1 MIQKC
6 INTIKYGTAKA
17 RAIVLLSLLFGIGAV
32 GAVVCTI
39 VFRQILFIFAA
50 VVCAFIVITLAQT
63 LVIQGGV
70 VEDAGNAET
79 REERHSGHA
88 KSQDAEK
95 KVDHMKP
102 PVLFAKRKKRKD
114 ENSVDGE
121 NSEDNSPVFAKR
133 KKRQD
138 EKAADAGHTDANE
151 QVKEDNVTPEDD
163 SKLQEAQDAE
173 EKNGHHKRKKQQK
186 WETDDDGQIAQDKP
200 EQTEEQ
206 PVAALTQ
213 ETVMTYDRKRVKKT
227 LHKFKVRREHRMIF
241 VDRSEKLK
249 ANQTPAY
256 IWVEKKDFHLLL
268 IEQEPRHITIP
279 LYQIKNI
286 TYLKKQPAN
295 EDIDYAA
302 YKGSSVLADMFRPY
316 LPDYSH
322 STVVDDLSAY
332 KNLYGI
338 GNDIYVTNRSASA
351 LFDLLGVEFQVDDRV
366 TMSNKV
372 NIYFKE
378 AYKSNILL
386 RDNVIDANGYADRI
400 SKTLDNLA
408 HSTTSYAEFKDTL
421 NLMIRNKL
429 ITQEFASYYMGVRD
443 ELSR

>member
-1 MIQKC
+1 MIRKC
-6 INTIKYGTAKA
+6 LNTIKYGTAKA
-17 RAIVLLSLLFGIGAV
+17 RAIVLLSLLFAIGAV
-32 GAVVCTI
+32 GAVVCAI
-39 VFRQILFIFAA
+39 VFRQILFVFVMI
-50 VVCAFIVITLAQT
+50 VCVFIVITLAQT
-63 LVIQGGV
+63 LMIQGGV
-70 VEDAGNAET
+70 ADHAENVEKRDTT
-79 REERHSGHA
+79 RSGRMRT
-88 KSQDAEK
+88 QDTDK
-95 KVDHMKP
+95 QVDHMKP
-102 PVLFAKRKKRKD
+102 
-114 ENSVDGE
+114 
-121 NSEDNSPVFAKR
+121 PVFAKR

-138 EKAADAGHTDANE
+138 EKAADEGHTDVNE
-151 QVKEDNVTPEDD
+151 QVKDEIVTPEDG
-163 SKLQEAQDAE
+163 SKLQEAPDAE
-173 EKNGHHKRKKQQK
+173 GKNGHHKRRKQQK
-186 WETDDDGQIAQDKP
+186 READDDGQIAQDNP

-206 PVAALTQ
+206 PAAALTQ
-213 ETVMTYDRKRVKKT
+213 ETVMTYDRKKVRKT
-227 LHKFKVRREHRMIF
+227 LHKFKVRRDHRMIF
-241 VDRSEKLK
+241 VDHSEKLK
-249 ANQTPAY
+249 VNQTPAY

-279 LYQIKNI
+279 VYQIKEI

-295 EDIDYAA
+295 EDIDYVA
-302 YKGSSVLADMFRPY
+302 YRSSSVIADLFRPY

-351 LFDLLGVEFQVDDRV
+351 LFDLLGVPFQVDDRV

-408 HSTTSYAEFKDTL
+408 HSTVSYAEFKDTL
-421 NLMIRNKL
+421 NLMIRNKM

-443 ELSR
+443 ELSQ

>member
-1 MIQKC
+1 MIRKC
-6 INTIKYGTAKA
+6 LNTIKYGTAKA
-17 RAIVLLSLLFGIGAV
+17 RAIVLLSLLFAIGAV
-32 GAVVCTI
+32 GAVVCAI
-39 VFRQILFIFAA
+39 VFRQILFVFAMI
-50 VVCAFIVITLAQT
+50 VCAFIVITLAQT
-63 LVIQGGV
+63 LMIQGGV
-70 VEDAGNAET
+70 ADHAENVEKRDTT
-79 REERHSGHA
+79 RSGRM
-88 KSQDAEK
+88 KTQDADK
-95 KVDHMKP
+95 RGDHMKP
-102 PVLFAKRKKRKD
+102 
-114 ENSVDGE
+114 
-121 NSEDNSPVFAKR
+121 PVFAKR

-138 EKAADAGHTDANE
+138 ERAADAGHTDANE
-151 QVKEDNVTPEDD
+151 QVKDEIVTSEDG
-163 SKLQEAQDAE
+163 SKLQEAPDAE
-173 EKNGHHKRKKQQK
+173 GKNGHHKRKKQQK
-186 WETDDDGQIAQDKP
+186 READDDGQIAQDNP

-206 PVAALTQ
+206 PAAALTQ
-213 ETVMTYDRKRVKKT
+213 ETVMTYDRKKVRKT
-227 LHKFKVRREHRMIF
+227 LHKFKVRRDHRMIF
-241 VDRSEKLK
+241 VDHSEKLK
-249 ANQTPAY
+249 VNQTPAY

-279 LYQIKNI
+279 VYQIKEI

-295 EDIDYAA
+295 ENIDYAA
-302 YKGSSVLADMFRPY
+302 YRSSSVIADLFRPY

-351 LFDLLGVEFQVDDRV
+351 LFDLLGVPFQVDDRV

-408 HSTTSYAEFKDTL
+408 HSTVSYAEFKDTL
-421 NLMIRNKL
+421 NLMIRNKM

-443 ELSR
+443 ELSQ

>member
-102 PVLFAKRKKRKD
+102 PVLFAKRKK
-114 ENSVDGE
+114 
-121 NSEDNSPVFAKR
+121 
-133 KKRQD
+133 
-138 EKAADAGHTDANE
+138 
-151 QVKEDNVTPEDD
+151 
-163 SKLQEAQDAE
+163 
-173 EKNGHHKRKKQQK
+173 QQK
-186 WETDDDGQIAQDKP
+186 RETDDDGQIAQDKP

-408 HSTTSYAEFKDTL
+408 HSTISYAEFKDTL

>member
-1 MIQKC
+1 MIRKC
-6 INTIKYGTAKA
+6 LNTIKYGTAKA
-17 RAIVLLSLLFGIGAV
+17 RAIVLLSLLFAIGAV
-32 GAVVCTI
+32 GAVVCAI
-39 VFRQILFIFAA
+39 VFRQILFVFAMI
-50 VVCAFIVITLAQT
+50 VCVFIVITLAQT
-63 LVIQGGV
+63 LMIQGGV
-70 VEDAGNAET
+70 ADHAENVEKRDTT
-79 REERHSGHA
+79 RSGRMRT
-88 KSQDAEK
+88 QDTDK
-95 KVDHMKP
+95 RVDHMKP
-102 PVLFAKRKKRKD
+102 
-114 ENSVDGE
+114 
-121 NSEDNSPVFAKR
+121 PVFAKR

-138 EKAADAGHTDANE
+138 EKAADAGYTDTNE
-151 QVKEDNVTPEDD
+151 QVKDEIVTPEDG
-163 SKLQEAQDAE
+163 SKLQEAPDAE

-186 WETDDDGQIAQDKP
+186 READDDGQIAQDNP

-206 PVAALTQ
+206 PAAALTQ
-213 ETVMTYDRKRVKKT
+213 ETVMTYDRKKVRKT
-227 LHKFKVRREHRMIF
+227 LHKFKVRRDHRMIF
-241 VDRSEKLK
+241 VDHSEKLK
-249 ANQTPAY
+249 VNQTPAY

-279 LYQIKNI
+279 VYQIKEI

-302 YKGSSVLADMFRPY
+302 YRSSSVIADLFRPY

-351 LFDLLGVEFQVDDRV
+351 LFDLLGVPFQVDDRV
-366 TMSNKV
+366 TMSTKV

-408 HSTTSYAEFKDTL
+408 HSTVSYAEFKDTL
-421 NLMIRNKL
+421 NLMIRNKM

-443 ELSR
+443 ELSQ

>member
-1 MIQKC
+1 MIRKC
-6 INTIKYGTAKA
+6 LNTIKYGTAKA
-17 RAIVLLSLLFGIGAV
+17 RAIVLLSLLFAIGAV
-32 GAVVCTI
+32 GAVVCAI
-39 VFRQILFIFAA
+39 VFRQILFVFAMI
-50 VVCAFIVITLAQT
+50 VCVFIVITLAQT
-63 LVIQGGV
+63 LMIQGGV
-70 VEDAGNAET
+70 ADHAENVEKRDTT
-79 REERHSGHA
+79 RSGRMRSRDTD
-88 KSQDAEK
+88 KR
-95 KVDHMKP
+95 VDHMKP
-102 PVLFAKRKKRKD
+102 PVFAKRKKWQD
-114 ENSVDGE
+114 ERTADGE
-121 NSEDNSPVFAKR
+121 NSEENSPVFAKR

-186 WETDDDGQIAQDKP
+186 READDDGQIAQDNP

-206 PVAALTQ
+206 PAAALTQ
-213 ETVMTYDRKRVKKT
+213 ETVMTYDRKKVRKT
-227 LHKFKVRREHRMIF
+227 LHKFKVRRDHRMIF
-241 VDRSEKLK
+241 VDHSEKLK
-249 ANQTPAY
+249 VNQTPAY

-279 LYQIKNI
+279 VYQIKEI

-302 YKGSSVLADMFRPY
+302 YRSSSVIADLFRPY

-351 LFDLLGVEFQVDDRV
+351 LFDLLGVPFQVDDRV

-408 HSTTSYAEFKDTL
+408 HSTVSYAEFKDTL

-443 ELSR
+443 ELSQ

>member
-1 MIQKC
+1 MIRKC

-32 GAVVCTI
+32 GAVVCAI
-39 VFRQILFIFAA
+39 VFRQILLIFAM
-50 VVCAFIVITLAQT
+50 VVCVFVMITLAQT
-63 LVIQGGV
+63 LVIQGAV

-88 KSQDAEK
+88 KSQDAGK

-102 PVLFAKRKKRKD
+102 
-114 ENSVDGE
+114 
-121 NSEDNSPVFAKR
+121 PVFAKR

-138 EKAADAGHTDANE
+138 EKAADAGHTDADE
-151 QVKEDNVTPEDD
+151 QVKEDISMPEDG
-163 SKLQEAQDAE
+163 SKLQEAPGAE

-186 WETDDDGQIAQDKP
+186 READDDGQIAQDKP
-200 EQTEEQ
+200 KQTEEQ

-213 ETVMTYDRKRVKKT
+213 ETVMTYDRKKVKKT

-241 VDRSEKLK
+241 VDHSDKLQVK
-249 ANQTPAY
+249 QTPAY
-256 IWVEKKDFHLLL
+256 IWVEKKEFHLLL

-302 YKGSSVLADMFRPY
+302 YKGSSVLADMFRSY
-316 LPDYSH
+316 LPDYLH

-408 HSTTSYAEFKDTL
+408 HSTISYAEFKDTL

-443 ELSR
+443 DLNR

>member
-1 MIQKC
+1 MIRKC
-6 INTIKYGTAKA
+6 VNTIKYGTAKA
-17 RAIVLLSLLFGIGAV
+17 RAIVLLSLLFGIGTV
-32 GAVVCTI
+32 GAIVCAI

-50 VVCAFIVITLAQT
+50 VVCVFVVITLVQT

-70 VEDAGNAET
+70 AEDAKNAET
-79 REERHSGHA
+79 QDTKRSKRT
-88 KSQDAEK
+88 KPQDADK

-102 PVLFAKRKKRKD
+102 PVFAKRK
-114 ENSVDGE
+114 N
-121 NSEDNSPVFAKR
+121 
-133 KKRQD
+133 
-138 EKAADAGHTDANE
+138 EKEAS
-151 QVKEDNVTPEDD
+151 NV
-163 SKLQEAQDAE
+163 E
-173 EKNGHHKRKKQQK
+173 EEHDRHKRKKQQK
-186 WETDDDGQIAQDKP
+186 KDADEGGQESQDR
-200 EQTEEQ
+200 EERMEEQ
-206 PVAALTQ
+206 SIVALTQ
-213 ETVMTYDRKRVKKT
+213 ETVTTYDRKKVKKT

-316 LPDYSH
+316 LPDYAH

-408 HSTTSYAEFKDTL
+408 HSTISYAEFKDTL

-443 ELSR
+443 NLTR

>member
-1 MIQKC
+1 MIRKC
-6 INTIKYGTAKA
+6 LNTIKYGTAKA
-17 RAIVLLSLLFGIGAV
+17 RAIVLLSLLFAIGAV
-32 GAVVCTI
+32 GAVVCAI
-39 VFRQILFIFAA
+39 VFRQILFVFAMI
-50 VVCAFIVITLAQT
+50 VCVFIVITLAQT
-63 LVIQGGV
+63 LMIQGGV
-70 VEDAGNAET
+70 ADHAENVEKRDTT
-79 REERHSGHA
+79 RSGRM
-88 KSQDAEK
+88 STQDADK
-95 KVDHMKP
+95 WVDHMKP
-102 PVLFAKRKKRKD
+102 
-114 ENSVDGE
+114 
-121 NSEDNSPVFAKR
+121 PVFAKR

-138 EKAADAGHTDANE
+138 EKAADAGYTDTNE
-151 QVKEDNVTPEDD
+151 QVKDEIVTPEDG
-163 SKLQEAQDAE
+163 SKLQEAPDAE

-186 WETDDDGQIAQDKP
+186 READDDGQIAQDNP

-206 PVAALTQ
+206 PAAALTQ
-213 ETVMTYDRKRVKKT
+213 ETVMTYDRKKVRKT
-227 LHKFKVRREHRMIF
+227 LHKFKVRRDHRMIF
-241 VDRSEKLK
+241 VDHSEKLK
-249 ANQTPAY
+249 VNQTPAY

-279 LYQIKNI
+279 VYQIKEI

-302 YKGSSVLADMFRPY
+302 YRSSSVIADLFRPY

-351 LFDLLGVEFQVDDRV
+351 LFDLLGVPFQVDDRV

-408 HSTTSYAEFKDTL
+408 HSTVSYAEFKDTL
-421 NLMIRNKL
+421 NLMIRNKM

-443 ELSR
+443 ELSQ

>member
-1 MIQKC
+1 MIRKC
-6 INTIKYGTAKA
+6 LNTIKYGTAKA
-17 RAIVLLSLLFGIGAV
+17 RAIVLLSLLFAIGAV
-32 GAVVCTI
+32 GAVVCAI
-39 VFRQILFIFAA
+39 VFRQILFVFVMI
-50 VVCAFIVITLAQT
+50 VCVFIVITLAQT
-63 LVIQGGV
+63 LMIQGGV
-70 VEDAGNAET
+70 ADHAENVEKRDTT
-79 REERHSGHA
+79 RSGRMRT
-88 KSQDAEK
+88 QDTDK
-95 KVDHMKP
+95 RVDHMKP
-102 PVLFAKRKKRKD
+102 
-114 ENSVDGE
+114 
-121 NSEDNSPVFAKR
+121 PVFAKR

-138 EKAADAGHTDANE
+138 EKAADAEHTDVNE
-151 QVKEDNVTPEDD
+151 QIKDEIVTPEDG
-163 SKLQEAQDAE
+163 SKLQEAPDAE
-173 EKNGHHKRKKQQK
+173 GKNGHHKRKKQQK
-186 WETDDDGQIAQDKP
+186 READDDGQIAQDNP

-206 PVAALTQ
+206 PAAALTQ
-213 ETVMTYDRKRVKKT
+213 ETVMTYDRKKVRKT
-227 LHKFKVRREHRMIF
+227 LHKFKVRRDHRMIF
-241 VDRSEKLK
+241 VDHSEKLK
-249 ANQTPAY
+249 VNQTPAY

-279 LYQIKNI
+279 VYQIKEI

-295 EDIDYAA
+295 ENIDYAA
-302 YKGSSVLADMFRPY
+302 YRSSSVIADLFRPY

-351 LFDLLGVEFQVDDRV
+351 LFDLLGVPFQVDDRV

-408 HSTTSYAEFKDTL
+408 HSTVSYAEFKDTL
-421 NLMIRNKL
+421 NLMIRNKM
-429 ITQEFASYYMGVRD
+429 ITQEFASYYKGVRD
-443 ELSR
+443 ELSQ

>member
-1 MIQKC
+1 MIRKC
-6 INTIKYGTAKA
+6 LNTIKYGTAKA
-17 RAIVLLSLLFGIGAV
+17 RAIVLLSLLFAIGAV
-32 GAVVCTI
+32 GAVVCAI
-39 VFRQILFIFAA
+39 VFRQILFVFAMI
-50 VVCAFIVITLAQT
+50 VCVFIVITLAQT
-63 LVIQGGV
+63 LMIQGGV
-70 VEDAGNAET
+70 ADHAENVEKRDTT
-79 REERHSGHA
+79 RSGRMRT
-88 KSQDAEK
+88 QDADK
-95 KVDHMKP
+95 RVNHMKP
-102 PVLFAKRKKRKD
+102 
-114 ENSVDGE
+114 
-121 NSEDNSPVFAKR
+121 PVFAKR

-138 EKAADAGHTDANE
+138 EKAADAEHTDVNE
-151 QVKEDNVTPEDD
+151 QIKDEIATPEDG
-163 SKLQEAQDAE
+163 SKLQEAPDAE
-173 EKNGHHKRKKQQK
+173 GKNGHHKRKKQQK
-186 WETDDDGQIAQDKP
+186 READDDGQIAQDNP

-206 PVAALTQ
+206 PAAALTQ
-213 ETVMTYDRKRVKKT
+213 ETVMTYDRKKVRKT
-227 LHKFKVRREHRMIF
+227 LHKFKVRRDHRMIF
-241 VDRSEKLK
+241 VDHSEKLK
-249 ANQTPAY
+249 VNQTPAY

-279 LYQIKNI
+279 VYQIKEI

-302 YKGSSVLADMFRPY
+302 YRSSSVIADLFRPY

-351 LFDLLGVEFQVDDRV
+351 LFDLLGVPFQVDDRV
-366 TMSNKV
+366 TLSNKV

-408 HSTTSYAEFKDTL
+408 HSTVSYAEFKDTL

-443 ELSR
+443 ELSQ

>member
-1 MIQKC
+1 MIRKC
-6 INTIKYGTAKA
+6 LNTIKYGTAKA
-17 RAIVLLSLLFGIGAV
+17 RAIVLLSLLFAIGAV
-32 GAVVCTI
+32 GAVVCAI
-39 VFRQILFIFAA
+39 VFRQILFVFAMI
-50 VVCAFIVITLAQT
+50 VCVFIVITLAQT
-63 LVIQGGV
+63 LMIQGGV
-70 VEDAGNAET
+70 ADHAENVEKRDTT
-79 REERHSGHA
+79 RSGRMRTQEA
-88 KSQDAEK
+88 DKR
-95 KVDHMKP
+95 VDHMKP
-102 PVLFAKRKKRKD
+102 
-114 ENSVDGE
+114 
-121 NSEDNSPVFAKR
+121 PVFAKR

-138 EKAADAGHTDANE
+138 EKAADAGYTDTNE
-151 QVKEDNVTPEDD
+151 QVKDEIVTPEDG
-163 SKLQEAQDAE
+163 SKLQEAPDAE
-173 EKNGHHKRKKQQK
+173 EKNGHHKRKKRQK
-186 WETDDDGQIAQDKP
+186 WEVDDDGQIAQDNP

-206 PVAALTQ
+206 PAAALTQ
-213 ETVMTYDRKRVKKT
+213 ETVMTYDRKKVRKT
-227 LHKFKVRREHRMIF
+227 LHKFKVRRDHRMIF
-241 VDRSEKLK
+241 VDHSEKLK
-249 ANQTPAY
+249 VNQTPAY

-279 LYQIKNI
+279 VYQIKEI

-302 YKGSSVLADMFRPY
+302 YRSSSVIADLFRPY

-351 LFDLLGVEFQVDDRV
+351 LFDLLGVPFQVDDRV

-408 HSTTSYAEFKDTL
+408 HSTVSYAEFKDTL
-421 NLMIRNKL
+421 NLMIRNKM

-443 ELSR
+443 ELSQ

>member
-1 MIQKC
+1 MIRKC
-6 INTIKYGTAKA
+6 LNTIKYGTAKA
-17 RAIVLLSLLFGIGAV
+17 RAIVLLSLLFAIGAV
-32 GAVVCTI
+32 GAVVCAI
-39 VFRQILFIFAA
+39 VFRQILFVFAMI
-50 VVCAFIVITLAQT
+50 VCVFIVITLAQT
-63 LVIQGGV
+63 LMIQGGV
-70 VEDAGNAET
+70 ADHAENVEKRDTT
-79 REERHSGHA
+79 RSGRMRT
-88 KSQDAEK
+88 QDADK
-95 KVDHMKP
+95 RVNHMKP
-102 PVLFAKRKKRKD
+102 
-114 ENSVDGE
+114 
-121 NSEDNSPVFAKR
+121 PVFAKR

-138 EKAADAGHTDANE
+138 EKAADAEHTDVNE
-151 QVKEDNVTPEDD
+151 QIKDEIVTPEDG
-163 SKLQEAQDAE
+163 SKLQEAPDAE
-173 EKNGHHKRKKQQK
+173 GKNGHHKRKKQQK
-186 WETDDDGQIAQDKP
+186 READDDGQIAQDNP

-206 PVAALTQ
+206 PAAALTQ
-213 ETVMTYDRKRVKKT
+213 ETVMTYDRKKVRKT
-227 LHKFKVRREHRMIF
+227 LHKFKVRRDHRMIF
-241 VDRSEKLK
+241 VDHSEKLK
-249 ANQTPAY
+249 VNQTPAY

-279 LYQIKNI
+279 VYQIKEI

-295 EDIDYAA
+295 ENIDYAA
-302 YKGSSVLADMFRPY
+302 YRSSSVIADLFRPY

-351 LFDLLGVEFQVDDRV
+351 LFDLLGVPFQVDDRV
-366 TMSNKV
+366 TLSNKV

-408 HSTTSYAEFKDTL
+408 HSTVSYAEFKDTL
-421 NLMIRNKL
+421 NLMIRNKM

-443 ELSR
+443 ELSQ

>member
-88 KSQDAEK
+88 KSQDAGK

-102 PVLFAKRKKRKD
+102 PVFAKRKKRKD

-151 QVKEDNVTPEDD
+151 QVKEDIVTPEDD

-186 WETDDDGQIAQDKP
+186 RETDDDGQIAQDKP

-213 ETVMTYDRKRVKKT
+213 ETVMTYDRKKVKKT

-408 HSTTSYAEFKDTL
+408 HSTISYAEFKDTL

>member
-88 KSQDAEK
+88 KSQDAGK

-102 PVLFAKRKKRKD
+102 PVFAKRKKRKD

-151 QVKEDNVTPEDD
+151 QVKEDIVTPEDD

-186 WETDDDGQIAQDKP
+186 RETDDDGQIAQDKP

-213 ETVMTYDRKRVKKT
+213 ETVMTYDRKKVKKT

-268 IEQEPRHITIP
+268 IEQEPRHIMIP

-408 HSTTSYAEFKDTL
+408 HSTISYAEFKDTL

>member
-88 KSQDAEK
+88 KSQDAGK

-102 PVLFAKRKKRKD
+102 PVFVKRKKRKD

-151 QVKEDNVTPEDD
+151 QVKEDIVTPEDD

-186 WETDDDGQIAQDKP
+186 RETDDDGQIAQDKP

-213 ETVMTYDRKRVKKT
+213 ETVMTYDRKKVKKT

-408 HSTTSYAEFKDTL
+408 HSTISYAEFKDTL

>member
-1 MIQKC
+1 MIRKC
-6 INTIKYGTAKA
+6 LNTIKYGTAKA
-17 RAIVLLSLLFGIGAV
+17 RAIVLLSLLFAIGAV
-32 GAVVCTI
+32 GAVVCAI
-39 VFRQILFIFAA
+39 VFRQILFVFAMI
-50 VVCAFIVITLAQT
+50 VCVFIVITLAQT
-63 LVIQGGV
+63 LMIQGGV
-70 VEDAGNAET
+70 ADHAENVEKRDTT
-79 REERHSGHA
+79 RSGRMR
-88 KSQDAEK
+88 SQDTDK
-95 KVDHMKP
+95 RVDHMKP
-102 PVLFAKRKKRKD
+102 
-114 ENSVDGE
+114 
-121 NSEDNSPVFAKR
+121 PVFAKR

-138 EKAADAGHTDANE
+138 EKAADAGYTDTNE
-151 QVKEDNVTPEDD
+151 QVKDEIVTPEDG
-163 SKLQEAQDAE
+163 SKLQEAPDAE
-173 EKNGHHKRKKQQK
+173 GKNGHHKRKKQQK
-186 WETDDDGQIAQDKP
+186 READDDGQIAQDNP

-206 PVAALTQ
+206 PAAALTQ
-213 ETVMTYDRKRVKKT
+213 ETVMTYDRKKVRKT
-227 LHKFKVRREHRMIF
+227 LHKFKVRRDHRMIF
-241 VDRSEKLK
+241 VDHFEKLK
-249 ANQTPAY
+249 VNQTPAY

-279 LYQIKNI
+279 VYQIKEI

-295 EDIDYAA
+295 ENIDYAA
-302 YKGSSVLADMFRPY
+302 YRSSSVIADLFRPY

-351 LFDLLGVEFQVDDRV
+351 LFDLLGVPFQVDDRV

-408 HSTTSYAEFKDTL
+408 HSTVSYAEFKDTL
-421 NLMIRNKL
+421 NLMIRNKM

-443 ELSR
+443 ELSQ

>member
-1 MIQKC
+1 MIRKC
-6 INTIKYGTAKA
+6 LNTIKYGTAKA
-17 RAIVLLSLLFGIGAV
+17 RAIVLLSLLFAIGAV
-32 GAVVCTI
+32 GAVVCAI
-39 VFRQILFIFAA
+39 VFRQILFVFAMI
-50 VVCAFIVITLAQT
+50 VCVFIVITLAQT
-63 LVIQGGV
+63 LMIQGGV
-70 VEDAGNAET
+70 ADHVENVEKRDTT
-79 REERHSGHA
+79 RSGRMRTQA
-88 KSQDAEK
+88 ADKR
-95 KVDHMKP
+95 VDHMKP
-102 PVLFAKRKKRKD
+102 
-114 ENSVDGE
+114 
-121 NSEDNSPVFAKR
+121 PVFAKR

-138 EKAADAGHTDANE
+138 EKAADAGYTDTNE
-151 QVKEDNVTPEDD
+151 QVKDEIVTPEDG
-163 SKLQEAQDAE
+163 SKLQEAPDAE
-173 EKNGHHKRKKQQK
+173 GKNGHHKRKKQQK
-186 WETDDDGQIAQDKP
+186 READDDGQIAQDNP

-206 PVAALTQ
+206 PAAALTQ
-213 ETVMTYDRKRVKKT
+213 ETVMTYDRKKVRKT
-227 LHKFKVRREHRMIF
+227 LHKFKVRRDHRMIF
-241 VDRSEKLK
+241 VDHSEKLK
-249 ANQTPAY
+249 VNQTPAY

-279 LYQIKNI
+279 VYQIKEI

-302 YKGSSVLADMFRPY
+302 YRSSSVIADLFRPY

-351 LFDLLGVEFQVDDRV
+351 LFDLLGVPFQVDDRV

-408 HSTTSYAEFKDTL
+408 HSTVSYAEFKDTL

-443 ELSR
+443 ELSQ

>member
-1 MIQKC
+1 MIRKC
-6 INTIKYGTAKA
+6 LNTIKYGTAKA
-17 RAIVLLSLLFGIGAV
+17 RAIVLLSLLFAIGAV
-32 GAVVCTI
+32 GAVVCAI
-39 VFRQILFIFAA
+39 VFRQILFVFAMI
-50 VVCAFIVITLAQT
+50 VCVFIVITLAQT
-63 LVIQGGV
+63 LMIQGGV
-70 VEDAGNAET
+70 ADHAENVEKRDTT
-79 REERHSGHA
+79 RSGRMR
-88 KSQDAEK
+88 SQDADK
-95 KVDHMKP
+95 RVDHMKP
-102 PVLFAKRKKRKD
+102 PVFAKRKKWQD
-114 ENSVDGE
+114 ERTADGE
-121 NSEDNSPVFAKR
+121 NSEENSPVFAKR

-138 EKAADAGHTDANE
+138 EKAADAGYTDTNE
-151 QVKEDNVTPEDD
+151 QVKDEIVTPEDG
-163 SKLQEAQDAE
+163 SKLQEAPDAE

-186 WETDDDGQIAQDKP
+186 READDDGQIAQDNP

-206 PVAALTQ
+206 PAAALTQ
-213 ETVMTYDRKRVKKT
+213 ETVMTYDRKKVRKT
-227 LHKFKVRREHRMIF
+227 LHKFKVRRDHRMIF
-241 VDRSEKLK
+241 VDHSEKLK
-249 ANQTPAY
+249 VNQTPAY

-279 LYQIKNI
+279 VYQIKEI

-302 YKGSSVLADMFRPY
+302 YRSSSVIADLFRPY

-351 LFDLLGVEFQVDDRV
+351 LFDLLGVPFQVDDRV

-408 HSTTSYAEFKDTL
+408 HSTVSYAEFKDTL

-443 ELSR
+443 ELSQ

>member
-1 MIQKC
+1 MIRKC
-6 INTIKYGTAKA
+6 LNTIKYGTAKA
-17 RAIVLLSLLFGIGAV
+17 RAIVLLSLLFAIGAV
-32 GAVVCTI
+32 GAVVCAI
-39 VFRQILFIFAA
+39 VFRQILFVFAMI
-50 VVCAFIVITLAQT
+50 VCVFIVITLAQT
-63 LVIQGGV
+63 LMIQGGV
-70 VEDAGNAET
+70 ADHAENVEKRDTT
-79 REERHSGHA
+79 RSGRM
-88 KSQDAEK
+88 STQDADK
-95 KVDHMKP
+95 WVDHMKP
-102 PVLFAKRKKRKD
+102 
-114 ENSVDGE
+114 
-121 NSEDNSPVFAKR
+121 PVFAKR

-138 EKAADAGHTDANE
+138 EKAADAGYTDTNE
-151 QVKEDNVTPEDD
+151 QVKDEIVTPEDG
-163 SKLQEAQDAE
+163 SKLQEAPDAE
-173 EKNGHHKRKKQQK
+173 GKNGHHKRKKQQK
-186 WETDDDGQIAQDKP
+186 READDDGQIAQDNP
-200 EQTEEQ
+200 EQTDEQ
-206 PVAALTQ
+206 PAAALTQ
-213 ETVMTYDRKRVKKT
+213 ETVMTYDRKKVRKT
-227 LHKFKVRREHRMIF
+227 LHKFKVRRDHRMIF
-241 VDRSEKLK
+241 VDHSEKLK
-249 ANQTPAY
+249 VNQTPAY

-279 LYQIKNI
+279 VYQIKEI

-302 YKGSSVLADMFRPY
+302 YRSSSVIADLFRPY

-351 LFDLLGVEFQVDDRV
+351 LFDLLGVPFQVDDRV

-408 HSTTSYAEFKDTL
+408 HSTVSYAEFKDTL
-421 NLMIRNKL
+421 NLMIRNKM

-443 ELSR
+443 ELSQ

>member
-1 MIQKC
+1 MIRKC
-6 INTIKYGTAKA
+6 LNTIKYGTAKA
-17 RAIVLLSLLFGIGAV
+17 RAIVLLSLLFAIGAV
-32 GAVVCTI
+32 GAVVCAI
-39 VFRQILFIFAA
+39 VFRQILFVFVMI
-50 VVCAFIVITLAQT
+50 VCVFIVITLAQT
-63 LVIQGGV
+63 LMIQGGV
-70 VEDAGNAET
+70 ADHAENVEKRDTT
-79 REERHSGHA
+79 RSGRMRT
-88 KSQDAEK
+88 QDADK
-95 KVDHMKP
+95 RVDHMKP
-102 PVLFAKRKKRKD
+102 
-114 ENSVDGE
+114 
-121 NSEDNSPVFAKR
+121 PVFAKR

-138 EKAADAGHTDANE
+138 EKAADAEHTDANE
-151 QVKEDNVTPEDD
+151 QVKDEIVTPEDG
-163 SKLQEAQDAE
+163 SKLQEAPDAE
-173 EKNGHHKRKKQQK
+173 GKNGHHKRKKQQK
-186 WETDDDGQIAQDKP
+186 READDDGQIAQNKP

-206 PVAALTQ
+206 PAAALTQ
-213 ETVMTYDRKRVKKT
+213 ETVMTYDRKKVRKT
-227 LHKFKVRREHRMIF
+227 LHKFKVRRDHRMIF
-241 VDRSEKLK
+241 VDHSEKLK
-249 ANQTPAY
+249 VNQTPAY

-279 LYQIKNI
+279 VYQIKEI

-295 EDIDYAA
+295 ENIDYAA
-302 YKGSSVLADMFRPY
+302 YRSSSVIADLFRPY

-351 LFDLLGVEFQVDDRV
+351 LFDLLGVPFQVDDRV

-408 HSTTSYAEFKDTL
+408 HSTVSYAEFKDTL
-421 NLMIRNKL
+421 NLMIRNKM

-443 ELSR
+443 ELSQ

>member
-1 MIQKC
+1 MIRKC
-6 INTIKYGTAKA
+6 LNTIKYGTAKA
-17 RAIVLLSLLFGIGAV
+17 RAIVLLSLLFAIGAV
-32 GAVVCTI
+32 GAVVCAI
-39 VFRQILFIFAA
+39 VFRQILFVFAMI
-50 VVCAFIVITLAQT
+50 VCVFIVITLAQT
-63 LVIQGGV
+63 LMIQGGV
-70 VEDAGNAET
+70 ADHAENVEKRDTT
-79 REERHSGHA
+79 RSGRMRT
-88 KSQDAEK
+88 QDEDK
-95 KVDHMKP
+95 RVDHMKP
-102 PVLFAKRKKRKD
+102 
-114 ENSVDGE
+114 
-121 NSEDNSPVFAKR
+121 PVFAKR

-138 EKAADAGHTDANE
+138 EKAADAEHTDVNE
-151 QVKEDNVTPEDD
+151 QIKDEIVTPEDG
-163 SKLQEAQDAE
+163 SKLQEAPDAE
-173 EKNGHHKRKKQQK
+173 GKNGHHKRKKQQK
-186 WETDDDGQIAQDKP
+186 READDDGQIAQDNP

-206 PVAALTQ
+206 PAAALTQ
-213 ETVMTYDRKRVKKT
+213 ETVMTYDRKKVRKT
-227 LHKFKVRREHRMIF
+227 LHKFKVRRDHRMIF
-241 VDRSEKLK
+241 VDHSEKLK
-249 ANQTPAY
+249 VNQTPAY

-279 LYQIKNI
+279 VYQIKEI

-302 YKGSSVLADMFRPY
+302 YRSSSVIADLFRPY

-351 LFDLLGVEFQVDDRV
+351 LFDLLGVPFQVDDRV

-408 HSTTSYAEFKDTL
+408 HSTVSYAEFKDTL

-443 ELSR
+443 ELSQ

>member
-1 MIQKC
+1 M
-6 INTIKYGTAKA
+6 NTIKYGTAKA
-17 RAIVLLSLLFGIGAV
+17 RAIVLLSLLFAIGAV
-32 GAVVCTI
+32 GAVVCAI
-39 VFRQILFIFAA
+39 VFRQILFVFAMI
-50 VVCAFIVITLAQT
+50 VCVFIVITLAQT
-63 LVIQGGV
+63 LMIQGGV
-70 VEDAGNAET
+70 ADHAENVEKRDTTRSGRMRSRDADK
-79 REERHSGHA
+79 R
-88 KSQDAEK
+88 
-95 KVDHMKP
+95 VDHMKP
-102 PVLFAKRKKRKD
+102 PVFAKRKKRQD
-114 ENSVDGE
+114 ERTADGE
-121 NSEDNSPVFAKR
+121 NSEENSPVFAKR

-138 EKAADAGHTDANE
+138 EKAADVGHTDVNE
-151 QVKEDNVTPEDD
+151 QVKDEIVTPEDG
-163 SKLQEAQDAE
+163 SKLQEAPDAE
-173 EKNGHHKRKKQQK
+173 GKNGHHKRKKQQK
-186 WETDDDGQIAQDKP
+186 READDDGQIAQDNP

-206 PVAALTQ
+206 PAAALTQ
-213 ETVMTYDRKRVKKT
+213 ETVMTYDRKKVRKT
-227 LHKFKVRREHRMIF
+227 LHKFKVRRDHRMIF
-241 VDRSEKLK
+241 VDHSEKLK
-249 ANQTPAY
+249 VNQTPAY

-279 LYQIKNI
+279 VYQIKEI

-302 YKGSSVLADMFRPY
+302 YRSSSVIADLFRPY

-351 LFDLLGVEFQVDDRV
+351 LFDLLGVPFQVDDRV

-408 HSTTSYAEFKDTL
+408 HSTVSYAEFKDTL

-443 ELSR
+443 ELSQ